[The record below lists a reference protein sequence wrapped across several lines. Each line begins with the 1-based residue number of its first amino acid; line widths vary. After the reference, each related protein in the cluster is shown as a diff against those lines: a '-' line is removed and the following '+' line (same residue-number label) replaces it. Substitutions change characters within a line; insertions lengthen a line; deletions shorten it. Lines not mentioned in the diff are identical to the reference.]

1 MVFASPAPGR
11 HPIHE
16 PGGRPNLIWIVFW
29 VDPKEFG
36 SQISI
41 AITAILTLIAY
52 RFAIG
57 ANLLNAE
64 YMKHLYLFILGR
76 AIQALASLAQV
87 VTTSSLTKSDRL
99 FNAHRI
105 DSWCRWIFPTIL
117 ILFSIETLV
126 LRVVL

>member
-1 MVFASPAPGR
+1 MVFASPALDR

-57 ANLLNAE
+57 ANLPNAE
-64 YMKHLYLFILGR
+64 YMKHPYLFILGGGHTGIGQPGPSR
-76 AIQALASLAQV
+76 HHVIPQEV
-87 VTTSSLTKSDRL
+87 G
-99 FNAHRI
+99 
-105 DSWCRWIFPTIL
+105 
-117 ILFSIETLV
+117 
-126 LRVVL
+126 